1 MLTSQL
7 SSVFHGHEGR
17 VRSLAISPCGE
28 YLASGG
34 DDGSVRV
41 WALQTG
47 RQCFSVKL
55 SSDEAVN
62 VVRWRPSKDAFILAA
77 AAGEDIFLMI
87 PPVGAEVDGQQLE
100 QTSREIIDAGF
111 GYATNG
117 NYKPTEPGKEPPGKW
132 ARPGAKLEDEGV
144 LIRVTVRSQVKG
156 INWHRRGD
164 HFVSVSPQGQRRSV
178 IIHTLSQHRS
188 QVPFRKHSG
197 LVQAAAFHPSR
208 PMLFVATQRAVR
220 IYDLQK
226 LELVKTL
233 QVRPYH
239 KIHHSHLSLSFPA
252 VRQLI
257 IHYAAW
263 FQMDIIFLVR
273 IPATPP
279 LAHGRFCSNC
289 VEYRVPIHGTAS
301 LCHCLDVRLWC

>member
-1 MLTSQL
+1 M
-7 SSVFHGHEGR
+7 
-17 VRSLAISPCGE
+17 
-28 YLASGG
+28 
-34 DDGSVRV
+34 
-41 WALQTG
+41 
-47 RQCFSVKL
+47 KL

-62 VVRWRPSKDAFILAA
+62 VVRWRPNKDAFILAA
-77 AAGEDIFLMI
+77 ATGEDIFLMI

-111 GYATNG
+111 GYAAKG
-117 NYKPTEPGKEPPGKW
+117 NHKPTEPGKEPPAKW

-233 QVRPYH
+233 QVRPYSIPNT
-239 KIHHSHLSLSFPA
+239 KFLPSFFPSPSSCIIPSLYWSF
-252 VRQLI
+252 V
-257 IHYAAW
+257 
-263 FQMDIIFLVR
+263 
-273 IPATPP
+273 
-279 LAHGRFCSNC
+279 S
-289 VEYRVPIHGTAS
+289 
-301 LCHCLDVRLWC
+301 